1 MKLIKISFLI
11 VAFLALG
18 FFVANEINGFL
29 AIDFKEKTS
38 IELAPKSIVKKDT
51 TTTICNLGLR
61 IIDLGGVG
69 IIPDTLKW
77 GSNYEHNTHRFEDMI
92 LPEAPFIDSVAF
104 TRVEHE
110 MEQFVSRAK
119 SFNYNGIIIHGY
131 AELVNFDKLGNGY
144 EVYPEGD
151 DYRVRHLAFR
161 KYFGRLMEIAHRNGL
176 KVYASTDMTTFTTP
190 LKNYMTKKLG
200 KIDTENQEL
209 WNIYKTGAEEI
220 FETMPSVD
228 GFLLRIGE
236 AGTVYNRP
244 GWDYFSELNVT
255 SDKALKLMLNSF
267 IDVAEKHNK
276 LIIFRTWSVGVGE
289 VGDMHTNPET
299 YHRVL
304 DSIDSPNLVV
314 STKYCSGDFYSWL
327 PYNPTLSTGKHR
339 RITEFQCRREYEGMN
354 SFPNYLAPLHQ
365 QVFQK
370 FASDNEHFEGFWQW
384 SQEGGPLRAGP
395 LSIYPFHGFNVI
407 TDANVFATS
416 KLAQNPYADVK
427 EITQEWIRIYFGDDS
442 VLVNNLTEML
452 LMSHDVTREGLY
464 ITEFAKYDVRALG
477 LEPPPMMWIFEWDI
491 VGASSSAL
499 GSIYY
504 VCKPNLKAAI
514 DEGYRAVEGVKKMKH
529 LVTSVSGSVSKNKS
543 DYDKL
548 IASLDYQE
556 NLFGVLAHYRGY
568 FLNYFHWLDTGDK
581 ESLKIWQ
588 AELDFYRSSEMIHQQ
603 KYASNLDF
611 PAYNFREANVGA
623 IVASHNINASWATRL
638 LLLTIILSIL
648 LTFIVKQ
655 KQKRELFG
663 INGLSALWKS
673 LIHPSH
679 VGDKSLGKNDKISVS
694 LFLFICI
701 AGGLYIFSSFSAP
714 MFILYLLASA
724 TLYGFQLWFWLTSK
738 NTENKFN
745 SLLPLVGAVLIIVL
759 PLAFAYFRGP
769 MLFWYL
775 FWTSASFRLIFFSLF
790 VFSILWSYYILYA
803 TARSSFKFNRLK
815 AIAIVLLIQGIQL
828 IAGATIVIGVGF
840 EKTLTIFND
849 ELLVLPGGL
858 SRILGITTHLNIP
871 VELPMWVAY
880 IGLVFSGIGLC
891 LFLINKQKQQK

>member
-1 MKLIKISFLI
+1 MKLIKTTLI
-11 VAFLALG
+11 ILAFLALG
-18 FFVANEINGFL
+18 FFIANEINGFL

-51 TTTICNLGLR
+51 NTAIRNLGLR

-69 IIPDTLKW
+69 IIPDSLKW
-77 GSNYEHNTHRFEDMI
+77 GSNYEHNTHRFEGII

-104 TRVEHE
+104 TRVEGE
-110 MEQFVSRAK
+110 MEQFVNRAK
-119 SFNYNGIIIHGY
+119 SFYYNGIVIHGFT
-131 AELVNFDKLGNGY
+131 ELINFDKLGNGY
-144 EVYPEGD
+144 EVYHKGD
-151 DYRVRHLAFR
+151 EYRTRHLAFR
-161 KYFGRLMEIAHRNGL
+161 KYFGKLMEIAHRNGL

-190 LKNYMTKKLG
+190 LKNYMLKKFG
-200 KIDTENQEL
+200 KINTENKEL
-209 WNIYKTGAEEI
+209 WSIYQTGAEEI
-220 FETMPSVD
+220 FETMPNVD

-255 SDKALKLMLNSF
+255 SDKALKLMLESF

-289 VGDMHTNPET
+289 VGDMHTNSQT
-299 YHRVL
+299 YHRIL

-327 PYNPTLSTGKHR
+327 PYNPTLSIGKHR

-370 FASDNEHFEGFWQW
+370 FANENEHFEGFWQW

-416 KLAQNPYADVK
+416 KLAQNPYADIK
-427 EITQEWIRIYFGDDS
+427 DITKEWIRIYFGDDS
-442 VLVNNLTEML
+442 LLVNNITDML
-452 LMSHDVTREGLY
+452 LMSHDITREGLY

-491 VGASSSAL
+491 VGAASSAL

-504 VCKPNLKAAI
+504 VCKPNLDDAVN
-514 DEGYRAVEGVKKMKH
+514 EGYKAVEGVKTMK
-529 LVTSVSGSVSKNKS
+529 LLATSVSRKVSKNKS

-556 NLFGVLAHYRGY
+556 NLFTVLAHYRSY
-568 FLNYFHWLDTGDK
+568 FLHYFHWLDTGDNESSK
-581 ESLKIWQ
+581 KWQSSLK
-588 AELDFYRSSEMIHQQ
+588 AYVLSEKVHQE
-603 KYASNLDF
+603 KYANNLDF
-611 PAYNFREANVGA
+611 PAYNFREANAGA
-623 IVASHNINASWATRL
+623 MVSSHNINASWASRL
-638 LLLTIILSIL
+638 LLLTIVLSIL

-655 KQKRELFG
+655 KQKRESLG
-663 INGLSALWKS
+663 INGLSELWKT
-673 LIHPSH
+673 LVRPSY
-679 VGDKSLGKNDKISVS
+679 VSDKILVKNDKIIVS

-714 MFILYLLASA
+714 MFVLYLLICA
-724 TLYGFQLWFWLTSK
+724 TLYVCQLRFWLVTK

-745 SLLPLVGAVLIIVL
+745 SLLPLVGALLIIFF
-759 PLAFAYFRGP
+759 PLAIASFRGP

-775 FWTSASFRLIFFSLF
+775 FWTSASFRFIFFSLF
-790 VFSILWSYYILYA
+790 VFSVLWSYYIVYA
-803 TARSSFKFNRLK
+803 TARGFFKFNRLN
-815 AIAIVLLIQGIQL
+815 AFATILLIQAIQL
-828 IAGATIVIGVGF
+828 IAGAAIIIGVGF

-871 VELPMWVAY
+871 VELPIWVMY
-880 IGLVFSGIGLC
+880 IGLILGGIGFC
-891 LFLINKQKQQK
+891 LFFINKQKK